1 MMSLSSL
8 LLLAEDPAAAVANP
22 AGNNT
27 GIIMLVL
34 MIAMMYF
41 MVIRPQ
47 RRQAKEQAERIN
59 ALRTGD
65 KIITSGGIYGLVTNV
80 KTHTIIL
87 KIADNVRIE
96 IAKASVGTVLSK
108 ADEPE
113 EESDAADASPVEK
126 A

>member
-1 MMSLSSL
+1 MISLSSL
-8 LLLAEDPAAAVANP
+8 LHLAQDPATANP

-65 KIITSGGIYGLVTNV
+65 KIITTGGIYGLVTNV

-113 EESDAADASPVEK
+113 EESPGADEAPAEK

>member
-1 MMSLSSL
+1 MISLSSL
-8 LLLAEDPAAAVANP
+8 LLLAEDAVPAATT
-22 AGNNT
+22 GGGNT
-27 GIIMLVL
+27 GILMLVL

-47 RRQAKEQAERIN
+47 RRQAKEQAERIS

-65 KIITSGGIYGLVTNV
+65 KIITTGGIYGLVTNV
-80 KTHTIIL
+80 KTHTLIL

-96 IAKASVGTVLSK
+96 IAKASVGTVLTK
-108 ADEPE
+108 ADGPE
-113 EESDAADASPVEK
+113 DESDPSEDAPVEK

>member
-1 MMSLSSL
+1 MISLSSL
-8 LLLAEDPAAAVANP
+8 LLLAEEAAPAAGP
-22 AGNNT
+22 GGGNNF
-27 GIIMLVL
+27 IIMMVL

>member
-1 MMSLSSL
+1 MISLSSL
-8 LLLAEDPAAAVANP
+8 LLLAEDPAAATP
-22 AGNNT
+22 G
-27 GIIMLVL
+27 GGSMGPIMLVL

-65 KIITSGGIYGLVTNV
+65 KIITTGGIYGLVTNV

-113 EESDAADASPVEK
+113 EETASTEDAPVEK

>member
-1 MMSLSSL
+1 MISLSTL
-8 LLLAEDPAAAVANP
+8 LFLAEDPAATP
-22 AGNNT
+22 GGGNT
-27 GIIMLVL
+27 GIVMLVL

-47 RRQAKEQAERIN
+47 RRQAKEQAERIS

-65 KIITSGGIYGLVTNV
+65 KIITTGGIYGLVTNV

-96 IAKASVGTVLSK
+96 IAKASVGTVLTK

-113 EESDAADASPVEK
+113 DESPSADDAPVEK